1 MRGTRWTQNQT
12 LINYYLLCH
21 TSMDASPGMANSF
34 LPFVISLLFSII
46 LGYPASYLAKRM
58 GLIDIPGSAP
68 HKKHA
73 HPTPLA
79 GGILLAASFMGLAI
93 LHRESLNRDMF
104 AVMSGALV
112 IFLFGLW
119 DDRKGLSAGPKLI
132 GQLIASIVLVSF
144 NVQVR
149 FVTVLFDANI
159 LHPVIAQSLNIVI
172 TLFWLIGI
180 TNAMNMI
187 DSMDGIV
194 AGLTAIAA
202 ALFIGAASLAGQ
214 PALAFWAACLLGV
227 SAGLY
232 FWNGIAVKFFL
243 GDSGA
248 QTLGFLLASFGIL
261 YNPLNRAPESSWIVP
276 IMLLGVP
283 IFDTTLVVLSRLRR
297 RQSIG
302 SGRRDHT
309 YHRFIR
315 LGMLPRYAVLSV
327 HVMGLVISALAFVT
341 LYLSPPVALMFFV
354 GAILGGL
361 AFLFWLERQPTLDED
376 PEK

>member
-1 MRGTRWTQNQT
+1 
-12 LINYYLLCH
+12 
-21 TSMDASPGMANSF
+21 MDASPGMSNSL
-34 LPFVISLLFSII
+34 LPFVISLLLSII
-46 LGYPASYLAKRM
+46 LGIPAAYLAKRM
-58 GLIDIPGSAP
+58 GLIDVPGSAP
-68 HKKHA
+68 HKQHA
-73 HPTPLA
+73 RPTPLA
-79 GGILLAASFMGLAI
+79 GGILLAISFLGLA
-93 LHRESLNRDMF
+93 LYYRASLNRDMF

-112 IFLFGLW
+112 IFLFGLL

-149 FVTVLFDANI
+149 FVTVLFDADI

-194 AGLTAIAA
+194 AGLTAIASA
-202 ALFIGAASLAGQ
+202 FFMGAASLADQ
-214 PALAFWAACLLGV
+214 PALAFWAACLLGI
-227 SAGLY
+227 SLGLY

-248 QTLGFLLASFGIL
+248 QPLGFLLASFGIL
-261 YNPLNRAPESSWIVP
+261 YNPLNRDPESSWIVP

-297 RQSIG
+297 RQPIG

-315 LGMLPRYAVLSV
+315 LGILPRYAVLSV
-327 HVMGLVISALAFVT
+327 HVMGLVVSALAFAT
-341 LYLSPPVALMFFV
+341 LYFSPPVALIFFV

-361 AFLFWLERQPTLDED
+361 AFLFWLVRQPTLDED
-376 PEK
+376 SETP